1 MEYDI
6 NKIRSLCDRYFD
18 GESTAAEELMLRD
31 YFTRVQEVPED
42 LKAVKVMMGGFSQAA
57 AMTYRPSGAE
67 KKGVV
72 RRIIWG
78 TVAAVASVA
87 LCVGLMNRETYGY
100 DIDGR
105 AITDPVAALEGVSY
119 LTHLEK
125 LETTIDIAEMLTGKI
140 ENNDLTNRP

>member
-18 GESTAAEELMLRD
+18 AETTAEEELVLRE
-31 YFTRVQEVPED
+31 YFALTEHVPED

-57 AMTYRPSGAE
+57 AMTYRLTARPKAR
-67 KKGVV
+67 V
-72 RRIIWG
+72 RRIVWG
-78 TVAAVASVA
+78 MVAAAASVA
-87 LCVGLMNRETYGY
+87 ICVGLMNRETYGY

-125 LETTIDIAEMLTGKI
+125 LETTIDIAEMLANGM
-140 ENNDLTNRP
+140 EDND